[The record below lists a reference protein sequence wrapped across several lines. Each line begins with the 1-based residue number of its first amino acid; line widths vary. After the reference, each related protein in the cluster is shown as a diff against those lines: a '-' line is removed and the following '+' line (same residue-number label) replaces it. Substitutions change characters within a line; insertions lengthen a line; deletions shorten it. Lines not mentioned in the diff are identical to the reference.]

1 MSIASVVVTYNRKE
15 LLKRVVQSLRNQTVS
30 LDAMI
35 VVDNHCT
42 DGSGEWLDSQKD
54 LIVIHQENV
63 GGSGGFYTGIQY
75 AHKQGY
81 DWIWCMDDDVF
92 PQANCLEELL
102 KKDAKDVG
110 ILCPQRLQNGKI
122 YIDEYVKLNLSNIF
136 KGIHLKKL
144 TKEMVA
150 AGKPVSIESMVFEG
164 PLIKKAV
171 VDKIGYP
178 NKDLFIYFDDT
189 DYSYRAVLANWKVL
203 YIPTAKMEK
212 YLFDINPS
220 KKEIFKRIKWKQKY
234 LYRNYAYFGRK
245 YGRNVLFK
253 YFDSFGLNARLFV
266 SITLNLVLFTGKYNI
281 SDYRILFRSYI
292 HGVTLKLGKYN

>member
-1 MSIASVVVTYNRKE
+1 
-15 LLKRVVQSLRNQTVS
+15 
-30 LDAMI
+30 
-35 VVDNHCT
+35 
-42 DGSGEWLDSQKD
+42 
-54 LIVIHQENV
+54 
-63 GGSGGFYTGIQY
+63 
-75 AHKQGY
+75 
-81 DWIWCMDDDVF
+81 
-92 PQANCLEELL
+92 
-102 KKDAKDVG
+102 
-110 ILCPQRLQNGKI
+110 
-122 YIDEYVKLNLSNIF
+122 
-136 KGIHLKKL
+136 
-144 TKEMVA
+144 MVA